1 MVTRV
6 DRYDLLGLL
15 GQGSFGSVHRAR
27 HVHTGQEVAI
37 KIASGVVDPDA
48 AARILSEGRAASLL
62 RHANVVTVLDSGIA
76 EGGETFVV
84 MELLEGET
92 LAQLLTRE
100 GGTIP
105 LARAMF
111 LASQLLGALEAAHR
125 LDVIH
130 RDVKPSNIFV
140 LPGDH
145 LKVID
150 FGISKL
156 RADVTGALHLTLP
169 GIAMGTPGFM
179 APEQVGDAR
188 SVDAR
193 ADLYAAGATIYQC
206 LSGRKPIDAEDFETW
221 IRKIR
226 DESAPLLRSLVP
238 NVPPAIADVVDRALA
253 KDRDA
258 RWPSAAAMRAALR
271 EAYDRSFSPP
281 ELALDTVREPPRAI
295 DPGPSRPLR
304 NAGLAW
310 FFALFGVVLALVAIV
325 VLGVLVGIR
334 R

>member
-1 MVTRV
+1 MSRV

-27 HVHTGQEVAI
+27 HIHTGQEVAI
-37 KIASGVVDPDA
+37 KLAASAVDPEA
-48 AARILSEGRAASLL
+48 AARILAEGRAAARL

-92 LAQLLTRE
+92 LAHAVQRS
-100 GGTIP
+100 GGRLSLERT
-105 LARAMF
+105 MF
-111 LASQLLGALEAAHR
+111 LASQLLDALSAAHA
-125 LDVIH
+125 LDVVH

-156 RADVTGALHLTLP
+156 RLDSTGALVLTMP

-193 ADLYAAGATIYQC
+193 ADIYSAGATIFFC
-206 LSGRKPIDAEDFETW
+206 LTGQKPIDAEDFDAW
-221 IRKIR
+221 MRKMR
-226 DESAPLLRSLVP
+226 DENPPPLRSLAPTVP
-238 NVPPAIADVVDRALA
+238 AAVADVVDRSLA
-253 KDRDA
+253 RDPDA
-258 RWPSAAAMRAALR
+258 RFPSARDMRAALR
-271 EAYDRSFSPP
+271 AAYDRSLTPFAPT
-281 ELALDTVREPPRAI
+281 ELAPPRPTA
-295 DPGPSRPLR
+295 PPPPS
-304 NAGLAW
+304 NHAW
-310 FFALFGVVLALVAIV
+310 IFALASLVVALIAIILLGIV
-325 VLGVLVGIR
+325 VSLR
-334 R
+334 P